1 MDMARANTFRT
12 TAPRSPGSDAG
23 MRLLTIADIDQP
35 AFIAAWQRL
44 AAQAAEPNPFFEP
57 WFLIPSL
64 RQWGAGERVVDD
76 QVTVGAWYHDGRL
89 SGLMPTVR
97 TSAYYGHTIAHAKG
111 WLHPNAF
118 CGVPLIA
125 AGHEDAFWRA
135 LLAHIDLMAR
145 RALFLHLP
153 LLPADGPV
161 SAALDRVLTA
171 SGRAHYTVAEE
182 NRAMLAGDA
191 SAADYYEAAMSAKK
205 RKELRRQHNRL
216 AEEGALT
223 FERIDGD
230 EGPTAWAEEF
240 LTLEAAG
247 WKGAEGSALASA
259 PDTAVF
265 FTQALEGAA
274 IAGRLE
280 RLALRL
286 DGRAIAMLVNLIT
299 APGAYSFKTAFDEDY
314 ARFSPGMLLQ
324 LENLALL
331 ERPGIQ
337 WTDSCAVEGHP
348 MIERLWRDK
357 RRMLSR
363 NIAIGGPLR
372 RALFRL
378 LKAYETRP
386 RKTEEARQK

>member
-1 MDMARANTFRT
+1 MDMATAGSFRT
-12 TAPRSPGSDAG
+12 SAPRSPIAGSAL
-23 MRLLTIADIDQP
+23 RLLTLADIEQP
-35 AFIAAWQRL
+35 AFVVAWQRL
-44 AAQAAEPNPFFEP
+44 AAHAAEPNPFFEP
-57 WFLIPSL
+57 WFLLPAL
-64 RQWGAGERVVDD
+64 RQWGAGEQVV
-76 QVTVGAWYHDGRL
+76 VKAWYDNGRL
-89 SGLMPTVR
+89 SGLMPIAR
-97 TSAYYGHTIAHAKG
+97 TAKYYGHTVTNAKG

-135 LLAHIDLMAR
+135 LLAHFDRMAH

-153 LLPADGPV
+153 LLAADGPV
-161 SAALDRVLTA
+161 SAALDRVLGA
-171 SGRAHYTVAEE
+171 SGRAHYAASEE
-182 NRAMLAGDA
+182 SRALLTGET
-191 SAADYYEAAMSAKK
+191 SAAAYLESAMSAKK

-216 AEEGALT
+216 SEEGALT
-223 FERIDGD
+223 FERIEDNAQI
-230 EGPTAWAEEF
+230 TAWTEEF
-240 LTLEAAG
+240 LALEAAG

-259 PDTAVF
+259 PDTRAF

-274 IAGRLE
+274 AAGRLE

-286 DGRAIAMLVNLIT
+286 NGRAIAMLVNLIT
-299 APGAYSFKTAFDEDY
+299 VPGAYSFKTAFDEDY

-324 LENLALL
+324 LENLTLL
-331 ERPGIQ
+331 ERPDVQ
-337 WTDSCAVEGHP
+337 WADSCAVEGHP

-372 RALFRL
+372 RAAFRL

-386 RKTEEARQK
+386 RGA